1 METDEKKERRSKII
15 NAALD
20 AANVPEWGR
29 AAAIVKQIG
38 CTPASAQ
45 AWVRGSLP
53 SEPERLIAM
62 CDAYDIDLYLW
73 VDFKSRKKSE
83 PVNALLDSVIYVK
96 DFETKSNL
104 TLDPE
109 QFAHL
114 CGAYLDV
121 EKRASMEELVSI
133 LKKTNI

>member
-1 METDEKKERRSKII
+1 
-15 NAALD
+15 
-20 AANVPEWGR
+20 
-29 AAAIVKQIG
+29 
-38 CTPASAQ
+38 
-45 AWVRGSLP
+45 
-53 SEPERLIAM
+53 M

-83 PVNALLDSVIYVK
+83 PINALLDAVIYVK

-121 EKRASMEELVSI
+121 EKRTSMEELVSI

>member
-1 METDEKKERRSKII
+1 METEEKKERRSKII

-38 CTPASAQ
+38 CDPASAA
-45 AWVRGSLP
+45 AWVKGSLP
-53 SEPERLIAM
+53 SQPERLIDM

-83 PVNALLDSVIYVK
+83 PINALLDAVIYVK

>member
-1 METDEKKERRSKII
+1 MDDKKEIRAEIFNK
-15 NAALD
+15 ALD
-20 AANVPEWGR
+20 AAGIPVWGR
-29 AAAIVKQIG
+29 AARIVDRVG

-53 SEPERLIAM
+53 SEPERVIEM

-73 VDFKSRKKSE
+73 VEFKSRKKSE
-83 PVNALLDSVIYVK
+83 PINALLDAVIYVK